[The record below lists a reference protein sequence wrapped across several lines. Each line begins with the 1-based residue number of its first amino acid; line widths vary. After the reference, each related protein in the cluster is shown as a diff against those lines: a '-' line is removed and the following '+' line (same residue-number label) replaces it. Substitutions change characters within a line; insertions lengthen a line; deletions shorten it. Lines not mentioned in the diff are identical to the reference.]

1 MDETGKRTQNEI
13 QRRTK
18 RTITANN
25 ENFCVIF
32 LTCHLPK
39 NISFAANNA

>member
-1 MDETGKRTQNEI
+1 MFCAGNIGLHAREK
-13 QRRTK
+13 
-18 RTITANN
+18 ITANN